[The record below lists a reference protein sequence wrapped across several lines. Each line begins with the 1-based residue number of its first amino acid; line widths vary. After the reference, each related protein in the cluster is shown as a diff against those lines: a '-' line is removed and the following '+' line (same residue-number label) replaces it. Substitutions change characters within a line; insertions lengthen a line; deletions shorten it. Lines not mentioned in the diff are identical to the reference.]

1 MSRSCVIVGGG
12 IAGLTAAYRLANSGI
27 HVTVLE
33 SESHTGGRARTERV
47 GDFIVNTGAT
57 FVTSFY
63 DSTLALLRELRVD
76 AVEPKPQ
83 PGTVATPFGKLPL
96 DLASPWRIIQFPL
109 ITNSGKLRA
118 LLLFARSWF
127 RRPAHIGRTLT
138 LARFDRGTTIES
150 WGRRALGK
158 TAYEY
163 LLRAGIEP
171 FFYFGADEAS
181 SALGKALVGHVR
193 RWHMLVL
200 PDGIGTLADGLGQ
213 RLQVR
218 TGCRASAV
226 EDQGDTVVVHHSGGK
241 VSADFAILAAPAT
254 KLAKLEGTL
263 GADDRADLGA
273 VRYAPNI
280 LLYFGYE
287 RPVTVQY
294 PLVTAAGPGRHAIA
308 RIRTMSHWVPSY
320 VPEGK
325 ELISIHASGWRS
337 AELLE
342 GDDEKIVSNLRKDA
356 ENIFGRLADPDWI
369 RLYPRREAVVVPEP
383 GHYRRMKAFLR
394 RPRKRILYAGDWL
407 TGSTIEGAVRSGEEA
422 ARTILKSR

>member
-12 IAGLTAAYRLANSGI
+12 VAGLTAAYRLANSGI

-33 SESHTGGRARTERV
+33 SAPHLGGRARTEQV
-47 GDFIVNTGAT
+47 GDFVVNTGAA

-63 DSTLALLRELRVD
+63 DSTLALLRELRLD
-76 AVEPKPQ
+76 TFAPNPQ

-96 DLASPWRIIQFPL
+96 DLGSPWRIIQFPL
-109 ITNSGKLRA
+109 ITLSDKLRA
-118 LLLFARSWF
+118 LAMFGRSLF
-127 RRPAHIGRTLT
+127 RRPAHIGRTRT
-138 LARFDRGTTIES
+138 LARLDRGSTIER
-150 WGRRALGK
+150 WGRRALGA

-163 LLRAGIEP
+163 LMRAGIEP

-181 SALGKALVGHVR
+181 AALGKALVGHVR
-193 RWHMLVL
+193 RWHMLTL
-200 PDGIGTLADGLGQ
+200 PRGMGAFCDALGQ
-213 RLQVR
+213 RIEVR
-218 TGCRASAV
+218 TGCHAGAV
-226 EDQGDTVVVHHSGGK
+226 ADEGDAVVVHHSGGK

-254 KLAKLEGTL
+254 NLAKLEGTL
-263 GADDRADLGA
+263 SAEDRADLGA

-287 RPVTVQY
+287 RPITVQY

-308 RIRTMSHWVPSY
+308 RIRTMSEWVPAY

-325 ELISIHASGWRS
+325 ELLSIHASSWRS
-337 AELLE
+337 AELL
-342 GDDEKIVSNLRKDA
+342 DDDSDKIASGLRKDA

-369 RLYPRREAVVVPEP
+369 RIYPRREAVVIPEP
-383 GHYRRMKAFLR
+383 LHYRRMNAFLR

-407 TGSTIEGAVRSGEEA
+407 TGSTIEGAVRSGEDA
-422 ARTILKSR
+422 ARVILKSR